1 MYNQDKS
8 FQPLEK
14 MISNI
19 CSIAQYNH
27 SLHTSVYALKKTQT
41 WHALEIYLCLA
52 ELYCKFIKPNKK
64 WMCCDIICIKKKSK
78 STAKYS
84 L

>member
-8 FQPLEK
+8 FQPLEN
-14 MISNI
+14 MISNT
-19 CSIAQYNH
+19 CSKAQYDH
-27 SLHTSVYALKKTQT
+27 SLHTIVYALNRTY
-41 WHALEIYLCLA
+41 ICCLG